1 MNANGRLKQENTSI
15 SVFKM
20 EGNVL
25 VVSLETIMQST
36 EERMAV
42 KTEWE
47 LVILIQYTRFYMFL

>member
-42 KTEWE
+42 KTEWV
-47 LVILIQYTRFYMFL
+47 LVTLIQYTRFYMFL